1 MGPKTDIASFP
12 VLPGVKA
19 ITVLVDRD
27 DSAALD
33 GAEACITRYVA
44 AGIPARWLRTARVKD
59 FNDLVLP

>member
-1 MGPKTDIASFP
+1 MGPKTDIACFP
-12 VLPGVKA
+12 VLPGVRA
-19 ITVLVDRD
+19 ITVLVDRG

-33 GAEACITRYVA
+33 GAEACIARYVA